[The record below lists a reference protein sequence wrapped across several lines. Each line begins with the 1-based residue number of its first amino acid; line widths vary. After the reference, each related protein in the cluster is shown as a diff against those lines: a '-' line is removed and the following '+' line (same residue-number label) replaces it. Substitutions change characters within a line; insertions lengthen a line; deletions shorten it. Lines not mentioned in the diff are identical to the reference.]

1 METMLTPNRVFA
13 NVLLY
18 FGKNPKYMRK
28 REISNSITGDK
39 NVYAYYL
46 KDREKDIIYYINEK
60 SLVVRENCHKYVGG
74 GYERLTKEESFLVN
88 VSDGITIQKI
98 KEEIY

>member
-28 REISNSITGDK
+28 REISNSITSDK

-60 SLVVRENCHKYVGG
+60 SLVVRENYHKYVGG